1 MASPA
6 FVPAGPLLL
15 GGRPRRALVGGVATV
30 PVGGHGRLGGSR
42 GAARGQRPR
51 GRGAAGPARL
61 PPTAEASP
69 SAAPSAAAASAG
81 AGPSCDEEDV
91 CTLPVPPMG
100 VASPDEVATAGGA
113 TLPGHP
119 RFLSPA
125 DGVGGTRPNIVDV
138 LRSRGLVDAVTGE
151 GDTLRDAAREPLTV
165 YVGFDPTADSLHL
178 GNLLGILTLA
188 WFARAGHKPVALV
201 GGATGRVGD
210 PSGRSS
216 ERPLLDSAA
225 IQRNLDGIAANIR
238 QVLDGGATASAGEG
252 EPVTVLNNHDW
263 LGGISFLDF
272 LRDVGKHTRVSGMLA
287 KDSVRTRLASDDG
300 MSFTEF
306 TYQLLQ
312 AYDFTYLS
320 DPPHNVRVQAGG
332 SDQWGNITA
341 GTELTR
347 KLRGG
352 RVVHGLVFPL
362 LTRSDGKKVG
372 KSDAGGATWL
382 TASKL
387 SPYEF
392 YQHLVRV
399 PDADVVGFLRSMT
412 FLPLEEVDAIA
423 AAAAAPGAVP
433 NGAQRRLAEEVTRLV
448 HGEAG
453 VAAALAATA
462 VAAPGRTGAGAD
474 TLTADA
480 LEAIAADVPGSVLTR
495 ADVVGRTVVDVM
507 AAAGI
512 QSSKGEARRLIKN
525 GGGYINN
532 VKVPAVDAVVSADD
546 IIDGRLLLL
555 GAGKKNKMLVRVE
568 P

>member
-1 MASPA
+1 MLRTLTRRVMASPA
-6 FVPAGPLLL
+6 FAPAG
-15 GGRPRRALVGGVATV
+15 RAV
-30 PVGGHGRLGGSR
+30 
-42 GAARGQRPR
+42 
-51 GRGAAGPARL
+51 GPARL
-61 PPTAEASP
+61 PPTAEAD
-69 SAAPSAAAASAG
+69 AAAAFAA

-91 CTLPVPPMG
+91 CTLPPPPAG
-100 VASPDEVATAGGA
+100 VSPASDGAAAATAAGA
-113 TLPGHP
+113 DATTTLPGHP
-119 RFLSPA
+119 RFLAPT

-151 GDTLRDAAREPLTV
+151 GDTLRDAARKPLTV

-210 PSGRSS
+210 PSGRST
-216 ERPLLDSAA
+216 ERPLLDGVA

-238 QVLDGGATASAGEG
+238 QVLDAQGGAAG
-252 EPVTVLNNHDW
+252 EPVVVLNNHDW

-312 AYDFTYLS
+312 AYDFAYLS

-507 AAAGI
+507 AAAGL

-525 GGGYINN
+525 GGAYVNN
-532 VKVPAVDAVVSADD
+532 AKVPAVDAVVGEADV
-546 IIDGRLLLL
+546 IDGRLLLL